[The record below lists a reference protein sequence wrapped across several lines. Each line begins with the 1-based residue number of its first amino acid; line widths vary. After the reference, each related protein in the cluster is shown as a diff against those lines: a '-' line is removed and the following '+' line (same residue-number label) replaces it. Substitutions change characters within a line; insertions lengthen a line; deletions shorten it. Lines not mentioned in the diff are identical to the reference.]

1 MTRIAASTAV
11 NRYYLA
17 RMEAAKTNERLSS
30 REGASEETGIDRKRM
45 QRIEIGTLNPY
56 PEEVMLMAD
65 AYHAPELMNFYC
77 TSACPIGQKMMPK
90 AELQELDRL
99 AVKFL
104 NALEGIKG
112 TDKAL
117 LSIAAD
123 GKLTSDELPAME
135 KLLEAV
141 KAVSAV
147 GCELQIFVEKQ
158 GERRT
163 WHAQGGR
170 GRSHLGKSRTD
181 RRGDDRLDGL
191 RARHGACLDI
201 RRAE

>member
-1 MTRIAASTAV
+1 MTRIAASTAA

-17 RMEAAKTNERLSS
+17 RMEAAKKNDRLSS

-90 AELQELDRL
+90 A
-99 AVKFL
+99 
-104 NALEGIKG
+104 
-112 TDKAL
+112 L

-123 GKLTSDELPAME
+123 GKLTEDELPAME
-135 KLLEAV
+135 ELLEAI
-141 KAVSAV
+141 KAISAV
-147 GCELQIFVEKQ
+147 GYELEIFKEKHGRCE
-158 GERRT
+158 R
-163 WHAQGGR
+163 
-170 GRSHLGKSRTD
+170 
-181 RRGDDRLDGL
+181 
-191 RARHGACLDI
+191 
-201 RRAE
+201 

>member
-1 MTRIAASTAV
+1 MTRIAASTVV

-17 RMEAAKTNERLSS
+17 RMEAAKKNDHLSS
-30 REGASEETGIDRKRM
+30 REGASEETGIDRKRL

-77 TSACPIGQKMMPK
+77 TGACPIGQKMMPK

-112 TDKAL
+112 MDKAL

-123 GKLTSDELPAME
+123 GKLTADELPAME
-135 KLLEAV
+135 ELLEAI
-141 KAVSAV
+141 KAISAV
-147 GCELQIFVEKQ
+147 GYELEIFKEKHGR
-158 GERRT
+158 GER
-163 WHAQGGR
+163 
-170 GRSHLGKSRTD
+170 
-181 RRGDDRLDGL
+181 
-191 RARHGACLDI
+191 
-201 RRAE
+201 

>member
-1 MTRIAASTAV
+1 
-11 NRYYLA
+11 
-17 RMEAAKTNERLSS
+17 
-30 REGASEETGIDRKRM
+30 M

-112 TDKAL
+112 TDKSL

-123 GKLTSDELPAME
+123 GKLTEDELPAME
-135 KLLEAV
+135 KLLAAV

-158 GERRT
+158 GGNS
-163 WHAQGGR
+163 GG
-170 GRSHLGKSRTD
+170 
-181 RRGDDRLDGL
+181 
-191 RARHGACLDI
+191 
-201 RRAE
+201 

>member
-1 MTRIAASTAV
+1 MTRIAASTAA

-17 RMEAAKTNERLSS
+17 RMEAAKTNEHLSS
-30 REGASEETGIDRKRM
+30 REGASEETGIDRKRL

-112 TDKAL
+112 TDRAL

-123 GKLTSDELPAME
+123 GKLTADELPAME
-135 KLLEAV
+135 KLLKAV
-141 KAVSAV
+141 KAVTAV

-158 GERRT
+158 GGNS
-163 WHAQGGR
+163 GG
-170 GRSHLGKSRTD
+170 
-181 RRGDDRLDGL
+181 
-191 RARHGACLDI
+191 
-201 RRAE
+201 

>member
-1 MTRIAASTAV
+1 MTRIAASTAA

-30 REGASEETGIDRKRM
+30 REGASEETGIDRKRL

-77 TSACPIGQKMMPK
+77 TSACPIGQKIVPK
-90 AELQELDRL
+90 AELRELDRL
-99 AVKFL
+99 TVKFL
-104 NALEGIKG
+104 NALERINGA
-112 TDKAL
+112 DRAL

-123 GKLTSDELPAME
+123 GKLTADELPAME
-135 KLLEAV
+135 KLLAAV

-147 GCELQIFVEKQ
+147 GCELEIFKEKH
-158 GERRT
+158 GRCER
-163 WHAQGGR
+163 
-170 GRSHLGKSRTD
+170 
-181 RRGDDRLDGL
+181 
-191 RARHGACLDI
+191 
-201 RRAE
+201 